1 MRFLIDAHHIGAR
14 ATGNET
20 WAVEVARGLAHG
32 LDSAG
37 HDDEVLL
44 AMTSVA
50 DRALAG
56 PGSVVPLHTGSLR
69 RLLWDLPRAA
79 RREHVDAILVQY
91 TAPLSSVP
99 TVVAIHDLSFTDPAS
114 SQWIP
119 AGERARMRATIRWSA
134 DRAGRIVALSRY
146 TAKDLQLRWSIE
158 PERIV
163 VAYPA
168 VGSDRCIRL
177 HERPSECSTTVGRP
191 KTVLAVGNVLPRKNL
206 VVLGMAVRTLRKRG
220 LDVNLRLVGQ
230 VPRGGRPVREELERI
245 CGRWLTVSGY
255 ATEDELVRS
264 YHQADAFCFPS
275 LYEGFGLPVLEAMTA
290 GVPTIV
296 ANATALP
303 EAAGDAGAIVD
314 PHDPTAWANTL
325 ERVLTDH
332 REAEGMRFR
341 GLSHAARFSWN
352 TTAERVLGALRTV
365 AT

>member
-1 MRFLIDAHHIGAR
+1 LIDAHHIGAH

-32 LDSAG
+32 LDRAG

-56 PGSVVPLHTGSLR
+56 PGSVVPLHTSSMR

-114 SQWIP
+114 SHWIP
-119 AGERARMRATIRWSA
+119 ARERARMRATIRWSA

-146 TAKDLQLRWSIE
+146 TAKDLQLRWNIE

-168 VGSDRCIRL
+168 VGSDRSMRL
-177 HERPSECSTTVGRP
+177 HERPSECPPVGRP

-206 VVLGMAVRTLRKRG
+206 VVLGIAVRTLRKRG

-230 VPRGGRPVREELERI
+230 VPRAGRPVRAELEHI
-245 CGRWLTVSGY
+245 CGKWLTVSGY
-255 ATEDELVRS
+255 ATEDELVRA

-303 EAAGDAGAIVD
+303 EAAGHAGALVD
-314 PHDPTAWANTL
+314 PHDPTAWADTL
-325 ERVLTDH
+325 ERVLTDQ
-332 REAEGMRFR
+332 REAAGMRSR
-341 GLSHAARFSWN
+341 GLAHAARFSWN
-352 TTAERVLGALRTV
+352 TTAQHVLDALRMV